1 MDGTVGAGEPGDAP
15 GAATTPRAF
24 ADAAGSSEPSAPA
37 MAPAEIVPPD
47 VAPAPGPAGDAGAQ
61 LPGSPSPSPEP
72 PLEASTIPVDVG
84 GGGGGGAAGDEVDVD
99 AVLESAPATFFCPIS
114 TEIMRDPVLLMTGQ
128 VRAPAA
134 PADGD
139 TEGPPA
145 RGGPSRGET

>member
-1 MDGTVGAGEPGDAP
+1 
-15 GAATTPRAF
+15 
-24 ADAAGSSEPSAPA
+24 
-37 MAPAEIVPPD
+37 MAPAKIVPPE

-72 PLEASTIPVDVG
+72 PLEASTIPVDVGSG